1 MIAWTETSA
10 SPAYNPLTPLPS
22 RRGQSLPHAVAGF
35 GDSITEGAAA
45 APNYLDSGSSFAP
58 WLRGAYGFP
67 FGGPCGDTRKC
78 VPVPSAGSPTPY
90 GLPPSFGD
98 EVGGFKTCSEGA
110 TIMADTTTLH
120 PQFAPVRTR
129 ATHAKFKPTSIE
141 LHVDAENA
149 LAMASYYLR
158 QPTSNVIGARRKAVQ
173 ALAALN
179 QLRVAGY
186 ADADADA
193 DAANDSGRD

>member
-22 RRGQSLPHAVAGF
+22 RRGQSLQKVVAGL
-35 GDSITEGAAA
+35 GRSITEGAAA
-45 APNYLDSGSSFAP
+45 APNNLERGFSFSILAAD
-58 WLRGAYGFP
+58 GARFP
-67 FGGPCGDTRKC
+67 IFGGPCGDTRKG
-78 VPVPSAGSPTPY
+78 VPVPSAGRPTLH
-90 GLPPSFGD
+90 GLPPAFGR
-98 EVGGFKTCSEGA
+98 VGGRFKPCPEGA
-110 TIMADTTTLH
+110 NIMADTTLH

-129 ATHAKFKPTSIE
+129 ATPTKFKPTSIE
-141 LHVDAENA
+141 LHADAENA

-179 QLRVAGY
+179 QLRIAGY
-186 ADADADA
+186 ADA
-193 DAANDSGRD
+193 ANDAKGA